1 VTDKPKKKNFFT
13 KKWLANLRRRC
24 VVKLLRAV
32 SNVVMVCSNSLQFH
46 FEKYFTKKK
55 VKLEEDP
62 QQRRLAQW
70 MEMNR
75 PIHTHSH
82 LLNRIKKEYIL
93 HAAQNTFDL

>member
-1 VTDKPKKKNFFT
+1 
-13 KKWLANLRRRC
+13 

-62 QQRRLAQW
+62 QQRRLAQ
-70 MEMNR
+70 
-75 PIHTHSH
+75 
-82 LLNRIKKEYIL
+82 
-93 HAAQNTFDL
+93 